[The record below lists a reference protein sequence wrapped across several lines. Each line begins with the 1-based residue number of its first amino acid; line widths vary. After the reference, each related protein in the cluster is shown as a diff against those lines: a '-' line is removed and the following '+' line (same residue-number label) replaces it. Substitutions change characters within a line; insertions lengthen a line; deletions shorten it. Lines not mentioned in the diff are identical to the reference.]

1 MEQSQNLTHL
11 EARVL
16 AAIERHIRSEGVA
29 PTIAELAANL
39 RLKSKGTVHR
49 YVQSLIAKGKLE
61 RHGNGWRGLR
71 IVGLTMPDPPSNVQ
85 FLHNSEPPTNINA
98 KSNANSVGQS
108 ASQVNASDSVAVI
121 APASNVSGPVAL
133 PAALSAVLKNSH
145 GASQQSADLDNFSV
159 SDSKAGKASS
169 DQWANLRIPLL
180 GRIAAGQPIEAI
192 EDANYLDLAAFF
204 IGPDRYALRVSGD
217 SMMDVGILDGDTV
230 ILRKQDTARSGD
242 IVVALIDHQE
252 ATLKR
257 LGAVEDGMVELIPE
271 NSAMNTMRYATSR
284 VSFQG
289 VLVGQLRSY

>member
-1 MEQSQNLTHL
+1 MESLQPLTHL

-16 AAIERHIRSEGVA
+16 AAIERHIRAEGVA

-49 YVQSLIAKGKLE
+49 YVQSLIAKERLE

-71 IVGLTMPDPPSNVQ
+71 IVGMSMPTKPSNVTSLPIPANKLSRQ
-85 FLHNSEPPTNINA
+85 NDAENLAHPLSQ
-98 KSNANSVGQS
+98 SNVGQP
-108 ASQVNASDSVAVI
+108 I
-121 APASNVSGPVAL
+121 AL
-133 PAALSAVLKNSH
+133 PASLPSPGSPGEHRETAREAGAALTTSEL
-145 GASQQSADLDNFSV
+145 QLL
-159 SDSKAGKASS
+159 AG
-169 DQWANLRIPLL
+169 LRIPLL

-192 EDANYLDLAAFF
+192 EDTNYLDLAAFF

-242 IVVALIDHQE
+242 IVVALIDAQE

-257 LGAVEDGMVELIPE
+257 LGGVKDGMVELIPE
-271 NSAMNTMRYATSR
+271 NSQMSVMRYAAHR

>member
-1 MEQSQNLTHL
+1 MDPLNPLTHL

-16 AAIERHIRSEGVA
+16 AAIERHIRAEGVA
-29 PTIAELAANL
+29 PTIAELAGNL

-49 YVQSLIAKGKLE
+49 YVQSLIAKGRLE

-71 IVGLTMPDPPSNVQ
+71 IVGLAMPEAMSNVKQ
-85 FLHNSEPPTNINA
+85 LPAPH
-98 KSNANSVGQS
+98 SVGLLS
-108 ASQVNASDSVAVI
+108 HLT
-121 APASNVSGPVAL
+121 PASNVEKLMDLPVELPGTNGGDAL
-133 PAALSAVLKNSH
+133 
-145 GASQQSADLDNFSV
+145 
-159 SDSKAGKASS
+159 
-169 DQWANLRIPLL
+169 IPLL

-204 IGPDRYALRVSGD
+204 IGPDRYALRVSGE

-230 ILRKQDTARSGD
+230 ILRKQNTANSGD
-242 IVVALIDHQE
+242 IVVALIDGQE

-257 LGAVEDGMVELIPE
+257 LGETKDGFVELIPE
-271 NSAMNTMRYATSR
+271 NSTMANMRYDAAR

>member
-1 MEQSQNLTHL
+1 MDTTQSLTHL

-16 AAIERHIRSEGVA
+16 AAIERHIRAEGVA

-71 IVGLTMPDPPSNVQ
+71 IVGLVMPERPSNVKQ
-85 FLHNSEPPTNINA
+85 LPAPTRRSEKKGNITRL
-98 KSNANSVGQS
+98 KLE
-108 ASQVNASDSVAVI
+108 
-121 APASNVSGPVAL
+121 SNVSHPVVL
-133 PAALSAVLKNSH
+133 PVELSAALRGQGDDAQGKRVEADKNGLS
-145 GASQQSADLDNFSV
+145 
-159 SDSKAGKASS
+159 
-169 DQWANLRIPLL
+169 NLRIPLL

-204 IGPDRYALRVSGD
+204 IGPDRYALRVSGE
-217 SMMDVGILDGDTV
+217 SMIDVGILDGDTV
-230 ILRKQDTARSGD
+230 ILRKQSTARPGD
-242 IVVALIDHQE
+242 IVVALIDSQE

-257 LGAVEDGMVELIPE
+257 LGKVKDGIVELIPE
-271 NSAMNTMRYATSR
+271 NSSMATMHYAVDR

>member
-1 MEQSQNLTHL
+1 MDTSQPLTHL

-16 AAIERHIRSEGVA
+16 AAIERHIRAEGVA

-71 IVGLTMPDPPSNVQ
+71 IVGLAMPQPPSNVKQ
-85 FLHNSEPPTNINA
+85 LPTLA
-98 KSNANSVGQS
+98 SRSLKSNKVTRLKL
-108 ASQVNASDSVAVI
+108 D
-121 APASNVSGPVAL
+121 SNVSHPVAL
-133 PAALSAVLKNSH
+133 PAELSAALRGK
-145 GASQQSADLDNFSV
+145 GAGTDGADALVDENGLS
-159 SDSKAGKASS
+159 
-169 DQWANLRIPLL
+169 NLRIPLL

-192 EDANYLDLAAFF
+192 EDTNYLDLAAFF
-204 IGPDRYALRVSGD
+204 IGPDRYALRVSGE
-217 SMMDVGILDGDTV
+217 SMIDVGILDGDTV
-230 ILRKQDTARSGD
+230 ILRKQSTARAGD
-242 IVVALIDHQE
+242 IVVALIDSQE

-257 LGAVEDGMVELIPE
+257 LGNVKDGMVELIPE
-271 NSAMNTMRYATSR
+271 NSTMKTMHYAVDR